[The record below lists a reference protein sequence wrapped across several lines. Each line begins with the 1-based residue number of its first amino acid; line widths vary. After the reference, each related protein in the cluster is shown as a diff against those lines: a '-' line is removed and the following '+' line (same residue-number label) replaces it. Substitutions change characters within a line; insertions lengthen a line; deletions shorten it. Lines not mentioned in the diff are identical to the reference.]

1 MTNNR
6 IGPTVIVG
14 IDGSQAAI
22 HAAEW
27 AADEA
32 SGRGVPL
39 LMLAVLKAT
48 HPSAED
54 YHRDLAHAEASLRAA
69 RAAVEAK
76 EIPLKIETDILRGQ
90 PGVILVS
97 ESDDAEMVCVGSTGI
112 NRYSRALLG
121 STATEVAE
129 KAHCPVAVIRSQPD
143 QAGPAINWIA
153 VAIDDSSERDLVI
166 DQAMREAELHKLPV
180 LAIGT
185 DRADGSEASA
195 HELGNR
201 LEPWR
206 RWYPDVRIY
215 PVTTHDGVT
224 HFVKHNDDLVP
235 LAVIGGADAGQLA
248 QIVGPY
254 DHPIFRHPQSSVLI
268 IRE

>member
-54 YHRDLAHAEASLRAA
+54 YHRDLAHAEASLRTA

-76 EIPLKIETDILRGQ
+76 EIPLKIETDIVRGQ

-153 VAIDDSSERDLVI
+153 VAIDDSPERDLVI

-185 DRADGSEASA
+185 DRSEASA

-206 RWYPDVRIY
+206 RWYPDVRTY
-215 PVTTHDGVT
+215 PVTTRDGVT

>member
-1 MTNNR
+1 MILGFR
-6 IGPTVIVG
+6 IRRRR
-14 IDGSQAAI
+14 DGVELDPPELIAI
-22 HAAEW
+22 
-27 AADEA
+27 
-32 SGRGVPL
+32 P
-39 LMLAVLKAT
+39 
-48 HPSAED
+48 
-54 YHRDLAHAEASLRAA
+54 
-69 RAAVEAK
+69 
-76 EIPLKIETDILRGQ
+76 
-90 PGVILVS
+90 
-97 ESDDAEMVCVGSTGI
+97 
-112 NRYSRALLG
+112 RALLG

-143 QAGPAINWIA
+143 QAGPRHQLDRGSYRRLARTRSR
-153 VAIDDSSERDLVI
+153 DRSGDERSRAA
-166 DQAMREAELHKLPV
+166 QASGAGHR
-180 LAIGT
+180 T
-185 DRADGSEASA
+185 DRSEASA

-215 PVTTHDGVT
+215 PVTTRDGVT

-248 QIVGPY
+248 QIVSPS